1 MSYPPTPRPHLTKSC
16 PPVIALLLNH
26 PWISLGR
33 SHFCY
38 FDFSLVK
45 LERLHLVNGS
55 NTCFNNLLFGAFQP
69 SSVQQ
74 PWTPLRPPTDK
85 LYRPQICFAPAM
97 FLPPLQA
104 SSPMAWR
111 PRGASMCRQNILI
124 PTREI
129 DWNRCPCPVDG
140 CVLGS
145 AEMKCEGKH
154 TACDSCLYD
163 NDVLIDTSPWW
174 FTIYLCF
181 IWHQSIRAW
190 RMWVHRM
197 IYRRQKDECERYS
210 QGQEKEK
217 ERCWCHKRLS

>member
-1 MSYPPTPRPHLTKSC
+1 
-16 PPVIALLLNH
+16 
-26 PWISLGR
+26 
-33 SHFCY
+33 
-38 FDFSLVK
+38 
-45 LERLHLVNGS
+45 
-55 NTCFNNLLFGAFQP
+55 
-69 SSVQQ
+69 
-74 PWTPLRPPTDK
+74 
-85 LYRPQICFAPAM
+85 M

-145 AEMKCEGKH
+145 AEMKCERKH

-181 IWHQSIRAW
+181 IWHQSIRAR

-217 ERCWCHKRLS
+217 ERCWCHKHLSEKEKRKDAASFLSEDRSAFGTVKKSWCSEKKRYVDTGPKAFTWFIFHLSQSESFIQFQIRLFRMTLFQLRCLHIRVQKNTA